1 MDIRRKIFRPARDF
15 LNNSRRQ
22 VRRLLTSPRTA
33 RVYAQYSGHL
43 RRHDW
48 AGLRARLRPF
58 CEQALRAK
66 DVRLLGELGQAA
78 LRLDEYQLGME
89 MIYAAHRLGGNGKA
103 SDWQGEDISDATLV
117 ISLAEKAT
125 PSVVAGVNTV
135 GYVRAAAARAAHTII
150 IVEPRMVPLFSRALP
165 EIVVLPIDTDPTP
178 HARGRVVTAG
188 MLDLQHILGFDPETI
203 ARLRVPLI
211 ADAQTA
217 QQLRQD
223 YLRGRDLPLVGISWW
238 SSHTGKDLPSSAEW
252 RTLVEAIPAQFVSL
266 QYGDI
271 SGEIEKLTGDDRSR
285 LIVDPGVDQL
295 KDMDRFASQIA
306 ALDLVISISNSGAH
320 LAGALGQ
327 RMILVRDDLFRRNW
341 SYLSRHVPWYPGAL
355 VIGKNGRAWTRAF
368 DEVIATTRQ
377 MTGSPQQ

>member
-1 MDIRRKIFRPARDF
+1 MDIRRKFFRPAQDF

-33 RVYAQYSGHL
+33 KVYAQYSGHL
-43 RRHDW
+43 RRHEW
-48 AGLRARLRPF
+48 ARMHDRLRPF

-66 DVRLLGELGQAA
+66 DARLLGELGQAA

-89 MIYAAHRLGGNGKA
+89 MIYAAHRLGGNSKA

-135 GYVRAAAARAAHTII
+135 GYVRAAAQRAAHTII
-150 IVEPRMVPLFSRALP
+150 IVDPRMATLFARTLP
-165 EIVVLPIDTDPTP
+165 EIVVLPLDLDLTP
-178 HARGRVVTAG
+178 HLRGRVVTAG
-188 MLDLQHILGFDPETI
+188 MLDLQYILGFDPDTI
-203 ARLRVPLI
+203 AKLRVPLI
-211 ADAQTA
+211 ADAATA

-238 SSHTGKDLPSSAEW
+238 SSHTGKDLPASAQW
-252 RTLVEAIPAQFVSL
+252 RTLLEAIPAQFVSL

-271 SGEIEKLTGDDRSR
+271 AGEIEKLTGDDRSR
-285 LIVDPGVDQL
+285 LIVDPSVDQL

-320 LAGALGQ
+320 LTGALGQ
-327 RMILVRDDLFRRNW
+327 RMILVRDDLFRRSW
-341 SYLSRHVPWYPGAL
+341 PYLSRSVPWQADTI
-355 VIGKNGRAWTRAF
+355 VIGKDQRPWDEAF
-368 DEVIATTRQ
+368 REIIETAKAMLRDRR
-377 MTGSPQQ
+377 

>member
-1 MDIRRKIFRPARDF
+1 MDIRRTFFRPAQDF

-33 RVYAQYSGHL
+33 KVYAQYSGHL
-43 RRHDW
+43 RRHEW

-89 MIYAAHRLGGNGKA
+89 MIYAAHRLGGNSKA

-135 GYVRAAAARAAHTII
+135 GYVRAAAQRAAYTVI
-150 IVEPRMVPLFSRALP
+150 IVDPRMVPLFARTLP
-165 EIVVLPIDTDPTP
+165 EVVVLPLDTDLTP
-178 HARGRVVTAG
+178 HLRGRVVTAG
-188 MLDLQHILGFDPETI
+188 MLDLQYILGFDPETI
-203 ARLRVPLI
+203 AKLRVPLI
-211 ADAQTA
+211 AEAATA

-223 YLRGRDLPLVGISWW
+223 YLRGRDLPLIGISWW
-238 SSHTGKDLPSSAEW
+238 SSHTGKDLPSSAQW

-271 SGEIEKLTGDDRSR
+271 SGEIEKLCGDDRSR

-295 KDMDRFASQIA
+295 EDMDRFASQIA

-320 LAGALGQ
+320 LTGALGQ
-327 RMILVRDDLFRRNW
+327 RMILVRDDLFRRSW
-341 SYLSRHVPWYPGAL
+341 PYLSRSVPWQADTI
-355 VIGKNGRAWTRAF
+355 VIGKDQRPWDEAF
-368 DEVIATTRQ
+368 REIIAAAKAILRER
-377 MTGSPQQ
+377 S